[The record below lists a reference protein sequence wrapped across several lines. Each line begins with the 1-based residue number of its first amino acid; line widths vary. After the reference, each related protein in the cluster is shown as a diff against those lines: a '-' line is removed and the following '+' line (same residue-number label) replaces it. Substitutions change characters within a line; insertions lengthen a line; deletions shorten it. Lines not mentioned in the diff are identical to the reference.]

1 MQPEAS
7 RAWFFFSPSG
17 RISRGPYALGLLFW
31 FMLQFAAIG
40 QMFAGQRLHS
50 DGLLI
55 LGFLALI
62 LVGLVGTVSMAMLTI
77 KRAHD
82 LGHPGL
88 LAFLIIVPVV
98 SFFAL
103 FFFLLFPSGPPNDY
117 GYYTNRPR

>member
-1 MQPEAS
+1 MEPEPS

-62 LVGLVGTVSMAMLTI
+62 AIGLVGTVSMVMLTI

-103 FFFLLFPSGPPNDY
+103 VFFLLFPSGPPNDY

>member
-1 MQPEAS
+1 MEQEPS

-31 FMLQFAAIG
+31 FALQFAAIG

-62 LVGLVGTVSMAMLTI
+62 VVALVGTVSMVMMTI
-77 KRAHD
+77 KRVHD

-103 FFFLLFPSGPPNDY
+103 FFFLLFPSAPPNGY
-117 GYYTNRPR
+117 GTDTNRPR